1 MKRLFE
7 ILPSD
12 FFKPLTSIYRQEF
25 SDCILMLYEH
35 FKPEISYGV
44 DREEIL
50 KLFMDYFELDDS
62 EMNFDD
68 GENTSDARDKANHVI
83 RVLKECGWLEY
94 ENAQN
99 HRLNIVLNE
108 YSIPVIEGLVKI
120 RKEDETEYQG
130 LVSTIYACL
139 TNEELFTY
147 PYGQVILPVEE
158 NTMRLLSELKK
169 LGSGIKRY
177 MDKQTADMS
186 ASELLDHFFEYHN
199 NIGSKAY
206 QRMKTNDNVSFFRS
220 RIIERLDDILTNET
234 KMDRVVKECMESDNI
249 SDYDSAFDEVIA
261 KIQGVKS
268 SFYRLDEIIEEIERK
283 HNQYV
288 KNAVMRARFLLTT
301 GNNIEGKISQI
312 LNMIAEN
319 VNNGSMS
326 FSDEDQ
332 ELNREVSV
340 FSQGFLSS
348 ESLYSVA
355 AVKTAG
361 DIGEL
366 GENRVMSD
374 EERALYKEALR
385 ERNRRRFTRKNINSY
400 VETLLVE
407 SEKIPAEK
415 IPVAEKRDLI
425 RIIYIRLYA
434 GHRANIYKI
443 IKRSGRI
450 RLGNENTGIMEFPEF
465 DICRAW

>member
-7 ILPSD
+7 IIPSD
-12 FFKPLTSIYRQEF
+12 FFKPLTSIYKQEY

-35 FKPEISYGV
+35 FKTEISYGV
-44 DREEIL
+44 DREVVL
-50 KLFMDYFELDDS
+50 KLFMDYFELDDT
-62 EMNFDD
+62 EMSFDD

-83 RVLKECGWLEY
+83 RVFKECGWLEY
-94 ENAQN
+94 ENIQN

-108 YSIPVIEGLVKI
+108 YSLPVIEGLVKI

-139 TNEELFTY
+139 TNEDLFTY

-186 ASELLDHFFEYHN
+186 ASELLEHFFEYHN

-206 QRMKTNDNVSFFRS
+206 QRMKTNDNVAFFRS
-220 RIIERLDDILTNET
+220 RIIEKLDDILINET
-234 KMDRVVKECMESDNI
+234 KMNRAVNECMESENT
-249 SDYDSAFDEVIA
+249 SDYNQAFDKVIA

-268 SFYRLDEIIEEIERK
+268 SFYRLDEITEEIERK

-301 GNNIEGKISQI
+301 GNNIEGKLSRL
-312 LNMIAEN
+312 LNMLAEN
-319 VNNGSMS
+319 VNNGRMS
-326 FSDEDQ
+326 LGDDDSTLNQIFS
-332 ELNREVSV
+332 VYT
-340 FSQGFLSS
+340 QGFLSS

-361 DIGEL
+361 DIDEL
-366 GENRVMSD
+366 SENSVMSD

-385 ERNRRRFTRKNINSY
+385 EKNRRRFTRKNINKY
-400 VETLLVE
+400 IENLLTDRG
-407 SEKIPAEK
+407 KIPAEK
-415 IPVAEKRDLI
+415 IPIKDKRDLI

-434 GHRANIYKI
+434 GHRSNIYKI
-443 IKRSGRI
+443 IKHSGRI
-450 RLGNENTGIMEFPEF
+450 RLGNDDIGTMEFPDF
-465 DICRAW
+465 DICKT